1 MVETGLSR
9 LGLLTRFFK
18 TARHKAVVDEN
29 AADKL
34 LEIASSHDH
43 GDKVKVAAIK
53 VLGTLALDN
62 NNGEDVNARVARER
76 IRANERGIKMLR
88 EWSDTMGDSG
98 VAIDLLYRIYRE

>member
-29 AADKL
+29 AVDKL
-34 LEIASSHDH
+34 LEIASSPDH

-53 VLGTLALDN
+53 VLGTLALDS

-76 IRANERGIKMLR
+76 IRANERGMKMLR
-88 EWSDTMGDSG
+88 EWSDAMGDSG
-98 VAIDLLYRIYRE
+98 VDIDLLYRIYRE